1 MLERRTPLKRTAM
14 KSRGAPLPR
23 AALKPRPRQKGTGK
37 MVRGEVEAPVEFTE
51 KVKATIRSRSAGQC
65 EFPSCPQPGVL
76 FHHRERRPHGKGT
89 VDNGLHLCND
99 CHVWIH
105 ANVADALEAGL
116 LLRSAS

>member
-14 KSRGAPLPR
+14 KNRGEPLTR
-23 AALKPRPRQKGTGK
+23 TAMKPRPRQKGIGK
-37 MVRGEVEAPVEFTE
+37 MVRGEVEAPVEFTD
-51 KVKATIRSRSAGQC
+51 KVKAVIRARSSGTC
-65 EFPSCPQPGVL
+65 EFPSCSEPGAL

-89 VDNGLHLCND
+89 VDNGLHLCNA